1 MIGEY
6 YADRHKWEKAIK
18 YYAQASNVPALVQC
32 YYTLGDFTTLDT
44 LVNDLPEGSPL
55 LEEMARK
62 FTRAG
67 LCNSAVNAFLKM
79 GDIKSAIDSCVL
91 LNEWERAVTLA
102 ETHHFPQIET
112 VLAKY
117 GTHLMRNGKTLQAI
131 ELYRRANKSMD
142 AAKLLGKLAKEVSK
156 NPLRAKKLQMLSHS
170 GAEAFHLCL
179 LAHRQLYRGQP
190 ERALRTSLKLASYD
204 DIVDERE
211 VYSLIAIAAY
221 YTKHYEQCSRAC
233 NQLEMVLVDKDKA
246 ALDALTLQIFST
258 TRPFDPPTRPYEC
271 PSCKH
276 PVKEWAAKCDGCG
289 RGFQTCMMSGATI
302 LDHRTYMCKTCRHS
316 CIEHEIRDVSNCPLC
331 HAALK

>member
-1 MIGEY
+1 GGDDTLLTHAWNMIGEY

-156 NPLRAKKLQMLSHS
+156 NPLRAKKLQ
-170 GAEAFHLCL
+170 
-179 LAHRQLYRGQP
+179 
-190 ERALRTSLKLASYD
+190 RALRTSLKLASYD